1 MIEKRSPASGV
12 PGLSSGASAL
22 AVTSHEHSG
31 STCKAVAAPHS
42 EKRIPSAAVRHLCG
56 GVSDMTLWRWL
67 NEPAMGFPRPTYIA
81 RRRYWRETDVIA
93 WLEAQAA
100 GTAG

>member
-1 MIEKRSPASGV
+1 
-12 PGLSSGASAL
+12 
-22 AVTSHEHSG
+22 
-31 STCKAVAAPHS
+31 
-42 EKRIPSAAVRHLCG
+42 
-56 GVSDMTLWRWL
+56 MTLWRWL